1 MRVFV
6 HRLGWRRY
14 ENVLFSQQKTAFSF
28 RWEWS
33 YNFLAGRQK
42 KQNKKFTLKP
52 KKCARIKKSSNKTHW
67 QK

>member
-1 MRVFV
+1 MLVFV

-42 KQNKKFTLKP
+42 KQNKKIYIETEKMCAN
-52 KKCARIKKSSNKTHW
+52 KKILE
-67 QK
+67 